1 MAKIAFSDITT
12 DPPGKTIEIDL
23 KNPWLAGIL
32 GLVLPGMGHLYQGRT
47 GKGLLFLV
55 CVLGTF
61 LYGLYLG
68 GSHVVYASV
77 PGQPP
82 FRWQFI
88 CQAGIGLPAAP
99 ALVKRNQAI
108 ASLRDGRV
116 QWPEGFMAPPKQEPS
131 RLVDAS
137 GNESVQPNELA
148 MWNISNNPL
157 YEVGTVY
164 TMIAGLLNVLVVCD
178 AIGGPLVVLP
188 KPKKKKSREE
198 GKADAESKT
207 VQESSQA
214 NE

>member
-1 MAKIAFSDITT
+1 M
-12 DPPGKTIEIDL
+12 
-23 KNPWLAGIL
+23 
-32 GLVLPGMGHLYQGRT
+32 
-47 GKGLLFLV
+47 
-55 CVLGTF
+55 LGTF

-99 ALVKRNQAI
+99 AVVKRNQAI
-108 ASLRDGRV
+108 RSLRDSRV
-116 QWPEGFMAPPKQEPS
+116 RWPEGIMAPPKQE
-131 RLVDAS
+131 RTELVDAS
-137 GNESVQPNELA
+137 GNTSVQPNELA
-148 MWNISNNPL
+148 KWNIENNPL

-188 KPKKKKSREE
+188 KPKTQTKTKKKSQAADKTDADPQGVEE
-198 GKADAESKT
+198 P
-207 VQESSQA
+207 SQA
-214 NE
+214 KQ